1 MKPPKLR
8 TAWATLPLIL
18 SIITRSSLPIF
29 FSSVPYTAVPSTLSL
44 PIKET
49 VSFDSRVDAVVMTVS
64 FHGVGRGRACDDSQ
78 NANGVSKEPQGK
90 FRRVACCSPD
100 RAFRASEHLFSTP
113 APAHDRLVGG
123 KLRNGFA

>member
-1 MKPPKLR
+1 MPMKPPKLS

-49 VSFDSRVDAVVMTVS
+49 VSLDSRVDAVVMRVS
-64 FHGVGRGRACDDSQ
+64 FHGVTLGAPATISQ
-78 NANGVSKEPQGK
+78 NANGVSDEGQGK
-90 FRRVACCSPD
+90 FRKGTNTTGRCLGVWTFYQIGPATGFYSPC
-100 RAFRASEHLFSTP
+100 HP
-113 APAHDRLVGG
+113 AI
-123 KLRNGFA
+123 